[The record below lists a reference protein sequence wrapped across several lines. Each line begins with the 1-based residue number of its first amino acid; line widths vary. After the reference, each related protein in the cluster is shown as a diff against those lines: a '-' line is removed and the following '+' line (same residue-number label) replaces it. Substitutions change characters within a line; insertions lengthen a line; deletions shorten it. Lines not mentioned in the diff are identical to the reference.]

1 MRHYG
6 SILKIICMG
15 LGFLNFDLEVN
26 LTACSDEIV
35 ILVLRNVYSNDKTS
49 SQNDNIVVEKET
61 RGSWSP
67 LDANKMY
74 LINFWTQCSHRP
86 FQAWKNVT
94 RRQIQMEIVLNASS
108 YDPILLLV
116 HVILLRKWQLEYFWE
131 FANNW
136 PNTLVSK
143 STKTHTPGG
152 VNPFPDQ
159 KTNPNHNTNP
169 NPEKPH

>member
-61 RGSWSP
+61 RGS
-67 LDANKMY
+67 
-74 LINFWTQCSHRP
+74 
-86 FQAWKNVT
+86 
-94 RRQIQMEIVLNASS
+94 
-108 YDPILLLV
+108 
-116 HVILLRKWQLEYFWE
+116 
-131 FANNW
+131 
-136 PNTLVSK
+136 
-143 STKTHTPGG
+143 
-152 VNPFPDQ
+152 
-159 KTNPNHNTNP
+159 
-169 NPEKPH
+169 